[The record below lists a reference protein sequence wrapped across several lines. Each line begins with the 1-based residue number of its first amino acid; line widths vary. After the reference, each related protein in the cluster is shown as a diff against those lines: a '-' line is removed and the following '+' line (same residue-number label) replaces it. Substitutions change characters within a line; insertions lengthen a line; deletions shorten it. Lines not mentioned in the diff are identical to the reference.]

1 MAEITQVRLSGL
13 GGQGVVLAGLL
24 LGQAGVIDGKYISA
38 SNSYGAQ
45 ARGSAC
51 KSEIVFADGPID
63 FPHLLEADILLAMS
77 QTAYDLYSQEVRAEK
92 GLILYDD
99 GLANPRQDRPGKQIG
114 IPATSTAVEKFK
126 DSQMA
131 NLILLGSLIAVSGI
145 VSPDAVRK
153 AIRIHIQKRFQA
165 PGLKAFSL
173 GLELGRGANG

>member
-13 GGQGVVLAGLL
+13 GGQGIVLAGLL

-38 SNSYGAQ
+38 SNSYGSQ

-63 FPHLLEADILLAMS
+63 FPHLLEADILVAMS
-77 QTAYDLYSQEVRAEK
+77 QTAYDLYSKEVREK

-99 GLANPRQDRPGKQIG
+99 GFAGPRADLPVRQVG
-114 IPATSTAVEKFK
+114 IPATASAVSKFK
-126 DSQMA
+126 DGQMA
-131 NLILLGSLIAVSGI
+131 NLILLGSLITISGI
-145 VSPDAVRK
+145 VSADAVRK

-165 PGLKAFSL
+165 SDLKALAL